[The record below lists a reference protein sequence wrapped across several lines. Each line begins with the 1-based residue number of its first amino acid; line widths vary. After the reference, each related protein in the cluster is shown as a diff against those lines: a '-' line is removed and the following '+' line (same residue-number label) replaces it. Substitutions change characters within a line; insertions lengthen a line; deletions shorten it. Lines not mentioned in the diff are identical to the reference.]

1 MNIRL
6 NNKKTLSGIVVSTKM
21 QKTITVV
28 VETKSKH
35 KLHHKLVISHKKY
48 HAHDEESL
56 ASDGDRVEIFE
67 TRPLSKMKSWRLKR
81 IIEKA
86 A

>member
-1 MNIRL
+1 MEVRL
-6 NNKKTLSGIVVSTKM
+6 NNKKTLTGIVVSTKM

-48 HAHDEESL
+48 HAHDEENS
-56 ASDGDRVEIFE
+56 ANEGDRVEIFE
-67 TRPLSKMKSWRLKR
+67 TRPLSKTKSWKLKK